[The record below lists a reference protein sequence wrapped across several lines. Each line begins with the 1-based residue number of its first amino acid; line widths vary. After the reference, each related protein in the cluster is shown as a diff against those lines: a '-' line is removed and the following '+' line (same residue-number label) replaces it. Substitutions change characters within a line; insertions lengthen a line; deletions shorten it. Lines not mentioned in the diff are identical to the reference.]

1 VSPFWPDEAGQPP
14 AILVEVR
21 DKVGVVTLNRPDR
34 LNAWTP
40 AMGTLYFDTLD
51 RLAADAAVNV
61 ILVHGAGRGFCAGA
75 DMQGLHNIAAS
86 GGRTPDRDPRGYLY
100 PMSIGKPIVAALHGP
115 CYTVGLQQA
124 LCCDVRFAAR
134 DVRIAAPYAKR
145 GLIAEVGIS
154 WQLSRIVGTPNTLD
168 LLLSGRTVD
177 GEDALRMGLVNRLFD
192 VDELSP
198 RTFEYC
204 AAMASECSPWALR
217 TIKQQVYR
225 DLMTTLPEAYAQSEQ
240 WLKASLAGADFAEG
254 IAAFRDKRP
263 ADFPG
268 LPAALARLDLWPGA

>member
-1 VSPFWPDEAGQPP
+1 VSQFWPDESGAPP

-21 DKVGVVTLNRPDR
+21 EKVAVVTLNRPER

-51 RLAADAAVNV
+51 RLATDTAVNV
-61 ILVHGAGRGFCAGA
+61 ILLHGAGRGFCAGA
-75 DMQGLHNIAAS
+75 DMQGLQNIAAS

-100 PMSIGKPIVAALHGP
+100 PLSIGKPIVAALHGP

-134 DVRIAAPYAKR
+134 DVKIAAPYARR

-154 WQLSRIVGTPNTLD
+154 WQLSRIVGMPNTLD
-168 LLLSGRTVD
+168 LLLSGRSVD
-177 GEDALRMGLVNRLFD
+177 GEEALRLGLVNRLFAA
-192 VDELSP
+192 DELLQRS
-198 RTFEYC
+198 FEYC
-204 AAMASECSPWALR
+204 TALAAECSPWAMR

-225 DLMTTLPEAYAQSEQ
+225 DLMNSLPAAYEQSEH
-240 WLKASLAGADFAEG
+240 WLKAALGGADFAEG

-263 ADFPG
+263 PEFS
-268 LPAALARLDLWPGA
+268 ALSPQDARLDPWPDK

>member
-1 VSPFWPDEAGQPP
+1 MSQFWPDEAGQPP
-14 AILVEVR
+14 AILVDVR
-21 DKVGVVTLNRPDR
+21 DRVGVVTLNRPDR

-40 AMGTLYFDTLD
+40 AMGTLYFNTLD
-51 RLAADAAVNV
+51 RLAADTDVNV

-86 GGRTPDRDPRGYLY
+86 GGKTPDRDPRGYLY
-100 PMSIGKPIVAALHGP
+100 PMSIGKPIVAALHGA

-177 GEDALRMGLVNRLFD
+177 GEEALRLGLVNRLFD
-192 VDELSP
+192 VDELLQRS
-198 RTFEYC
+198 FDYC
-204 AAMASECSPWALR
+204 ATLAAQCSPWAMR

-240 WLKASLAGADFAEG
+240 WLKASLGSADFAEG

-263 ADFPG
+263 PDFPG
-268 LPAALARLDLWPGA
+268 LPAQLARLEPWPGA

>member
-1 VSPFWPDEAGQPP
+1 MSQFWPDEDGQPP

-21 DKVGVVTLNRPDR
+21 DKVGIVTLNRPDR

-40 AMGTLYFDTLD
+40 AMGTLYFNTLD
-51 RLAADAAVNV
+51 RLAADAAVHV

-86 GGRTPDRDPRGYLY
+86 GGRTPDRDPRGYLH
-100 PMSIGKPIVAALHGP
+100 PLTIGKPIVAALHGA

-124 LCCDVRFAAR
+124 LCADVRFAAR

-154 WQLSRIVGTPNTLD
+154 WQLSRIIGAANTLE
-168 LLLSGRTVD
+168 LLLSGRVVE
-177 GEDALRMGLVNRLFD
+177 GEEALRLGLVNRLFD
-192 VDELSP
+192 ADELLSQSLA
-198 RTFEYC
+198 YC
-204 AAMASECSPWALR
+204 TALAAECSPWAMR

-225 DLMTTLPEAYAQSEQ
+225 DLMTTLPEAYRQSEQ
-240 WLKASLAGADFAEG
+240 WLNASLASADFAEG
-254 IAAFRDKRP
+254 IAAFRDKRAP
-263 ADFPG
+263 AFSG
-268 LPAALARLDLWPGA
+268 LAPELARIDPWPDA